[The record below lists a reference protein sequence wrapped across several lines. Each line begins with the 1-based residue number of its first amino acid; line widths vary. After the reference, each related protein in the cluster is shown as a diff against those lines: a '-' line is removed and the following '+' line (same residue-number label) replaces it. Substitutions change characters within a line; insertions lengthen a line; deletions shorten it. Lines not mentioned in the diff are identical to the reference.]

1 MEPQKNCFNE
11 AEQELLRARFTL
23 WLDTVL
29 SRASARYREQMED
42 KLAKDADILSID
54 ALPPDCI
61 PDPRDPFAGIE
72 IGKPDF
78 AFEEERLAQAFSELS
93 LMRKEVLRLLFVERM
108 KPKEIAMLLRCSE
121 NYVNVQKKR
130 ALKELR
136 QMLAEGGYADE

>member
-1 MEPQKNCFNE
+1 VGPCSISLFSIITYQKKKM
-11 AEQELLRARFTL
+11 Q
-23 WLDTVL
+23 
-29 SRASARYREQMED
+29 
-42 KLAKDADILSID
+42 
-54 ALPPDCI
+54 
-61 PDPRDPFAGIE
+61 
-72 IGKPDF
+72 
-78 AFEEERLAQAFSELS
+78 RLAQAFSELS